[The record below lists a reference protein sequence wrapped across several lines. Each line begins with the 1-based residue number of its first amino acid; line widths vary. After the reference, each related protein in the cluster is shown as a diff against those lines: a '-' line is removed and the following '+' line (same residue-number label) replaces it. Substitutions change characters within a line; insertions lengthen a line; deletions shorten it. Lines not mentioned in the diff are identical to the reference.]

1 MSAPVCNSKL
11 QCQRN
16 GLAGT
21 AAFLSAV
28 ILGWAGYDVYGAGL
42 SLSAA
47 AMFVTLLAPVW
58 LSVGYVAVMRWQAR
72 AVGWVGLAIAAGG
85 TAWGVFVLNG
95 VTRL

>member
-1 MSAPVCNSKL
+1 MRAPVCDSKL

-21 AAFLSAV
+21 AAFLSAM
-28 ILGWAGYDVYGAGL
+28 ILGWAGYDVLSTGL

-47 AMFVTLLAPVW
+47 AMFAALLAPVW
-58 LSVGYVAVMRWQAR
+58 LSVGYVALMRWQER

-95 VTRL
+95 VARL